1 VEGLGNII
9 FLLVLFGVF
18 YMLLVRPNK
27 KRAEAHKQLVNS
39 IEEGDEVVTGGGLF
53 GIVTAVGDEQIE
65 LEIAPGTKV
74 KFLKGYVLRRVDENL
89 ESEESEDEEVTEA
102 ESV

>member
-9 FLLVLFGVF
+9 FLLVLFAVF

-27 KRAEAHKQLVNS
+27 KRAEAHRELINS
-39 IEEGDEVVTGGGLF
+39 IETGDEVVTGGGLF
-53 GIVTAVGDEQIE
+53 GTVTGVGEEQIE

-74 KFLKGYVLRRVDENL
+74 KFLKAYVLRKVVEDL
-89 ESEESEDEEVTEA
+89 ESEEEEEEVSEA

>member
-27 KRAEAHKQLVNS
+27 KRAEAHKELVNS

-53 GIVTAVGDEQIE
+53 GTVTAVGDEQIE

-74 KFLKGYVLRRVDENL
+74 KFLKGYVLRRVDEDL
-89 ESEESEDEEVTEA
+89 ESEEEEVSEA
-102 ESV
+102 ENA

>member
-1 VEGLGNII
+1 MDGLGNII
-9 FLLVLFGVF
+9 FLVILFGVF

-53 GIVTAVGDEQIE
+53 GRVTAVGDEQIE
-65 LEIAPGTKV
+65 LEIAPGTRV
-74 KFLKGYVLRRVDENL
+74 KFLKGYVLRRVDEDL
-89 ESEESEDEEVTEA
+89 ESSDDGDVSEA
-102 ESV
+102 ESA

>member
-27 KRAEAHKQLVNS
+27 KRAEAHKRLINS
-39 IEEGDEVVTGGGLF
+39 IEKGDEVVTGGGLF
-53 GIVTAVGDEQIE
+53 GTVTAVGDEQIE

-74 KFLKGYVLRRVDENL
+74 KFLKGYVLRRVEENL
-89 ESEESEDEEVTEA
+89 ESEDEEVSETESA
-102 ESV
+102 

>member
-1 VEGLGNII
+1 MEGLGNII
-9 FLLVLFGVF
+9 FLVILFGVF

-27 KRAEAHKQLVNS
+27 KRAEAHRELIAS

-53 GIVTAVGDEQIE
+53 GTVTAVGEEQIE

-89 ESEESEDEEVTEA
+89 ESEDEDTTVSEVESA
-102 ESV
+102 

>member
-9 FLLVLFGVF
+9 FLVILFGVF

-27 KRAEAHKQLVNS
+27 KRAEAHRELINS

-53 GIVTAVGDEQIE
+53 GIVTAVGEEQIE

-89 ESEESEDEEVTEA
+89 ESEDEDTTVSEA
-102 ESV
+102 ENA